1 MELGLRLAQK
11 QTLKL
16 VMTPRLQQALKLLQM
31 PSLELSQHI
40 EQELLTNPLLEVEED
55 DPQAPNQETEE
66 RPDSDEKPEPTSD
79 SEGDA
84 PEDSGPEPEAGSKDT
99 DADGSSDETPETP
112 EETPDS
118 KEDDFDWSDFIDE
131 GFEYGEGVRN
141 EREETEF
148 FERTPV
154 VQATLAD
161 SLTGQ
166 LHLLELDDET
176 ARIAEYLLGCLDD
189 HGFLVVP
196 LEEVADQLGVT
207 VEAAEAAL
215 RRIQELEP
223 SEIGARNLPES
234 LVIQLRQLGREDSL
248 AARIVGEHFEAFKQK
263 QYQEIARALKVTPA
277 DIQEAGREISH
288 LNPRPG
294 AQLALEDSPYV
305 VPDLVVEKVD
315 GQYVVALSEGSVPR
329 LRVSRQYRQILERG
343 PAPAAAPASGEETP
357 GNAQSEPST
366 NGSAAPS
373 SGDRAR
379 EKRNEEVRFV
389 QDKLKSANWLIQ
401 TIEQR
406 RRTMIKVMEAIVE
419 AQSDFFEQGPEA
431 LKPLTLQDVAEKIG
445 MHESTVS
452 RVTTNKYVQT
462 PRGVLPLK
470 YFFSSGLDTESGG
483 EVSSKMAMERIRLL
497 IEKENRKK
505 PLSDQKI
512 AELLRKEGLIV
523 ARRTVAKYREKL
535 GILSARYRKE
545 F

>member
-40 EQELLTNPLLEVEED
+40 EQELLANPLLELDEEE
-55 DPQAPNQETEE
+55 PAAAPAETAEE
-66 RPDSDEKPEPTSD
+66 RPAADE
-79 SEGDA
+79 A
-84 PEDSGPEPEAGSKDT
+84 
-99 DADGSSDETPETP
+99 PETP
-112 EETPDS
+112 QESPAEEAEAPETPDS
-118 KEDDFDWSDFIDE
+118 QDDFDWSDFTDD

-154 VQATLAD
+154 VRTTLVD
-161 SLTGQ
+161 SLTEQ
-166 LHLLELDDET
+166 LHLLELDEET

-189 HGFLVVP
+189 RGFLVVP
-196 LEEVADQLGVT
+196 LEEVAEQLGVT
-207 VEAAEAAL
+207 PEAAEQAL
-215 RRIQELEP
+215 FRIQELEP
-223 SEIGARNLPES
+223 PGIGARGLPES
-234 LVIQLRQLGREDSL
+234 LLIQLRQLGRGDSL
-248 AARIVGEHFEAFKQK
+248 AARIVAGHFEAFKQK

-277 DIQEAGREISH
+277 DVQDAGREIAQ

-294 AQLALEDSPYV
+294 AQLALEDAPYV

-315 GQYVVALSEGSVPR
+315 GLYVVALSEGSVPR
-329 LRVSRQYRQILERG
+329 LRVSRQYREILERG
-343 PAPAAAPASGEETP
+343 PAPPAAPAAGTAAP
-357 GNAQSEPST
+357 GAESPST
-366 NGSAAPS
+366 NGSGAPP
-373 SGDRAR
+373 GAGERAR
-379 EKRNEEVRFV
+379 AQRNEEVRFV

-419 AQSDFFEQGPEA
+419 AQVDFFEQGPEA
-431 LKPLTLQDVAEKIG
+431 LRPLTLQDVAEKIG

-470 YFFSSGLDTESGG
+470 YFFSSGLDTESGDS
-483 EVSSKMAMERIRLL
+483 VSSKMAMERIRAL